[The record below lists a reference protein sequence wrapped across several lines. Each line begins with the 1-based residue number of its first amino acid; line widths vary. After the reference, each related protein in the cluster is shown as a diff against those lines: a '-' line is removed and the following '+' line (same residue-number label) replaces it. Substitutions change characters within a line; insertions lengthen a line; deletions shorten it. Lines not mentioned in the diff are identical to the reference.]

1 MAILKS
7 GTMTVYE
14 NYVDRKNQ
22 GAIDVEVVAKDKPAT
37 IEMTPAQKAQATR
50 KANIEKKKLEGK

>member
-1 MAILKS
+1 
-7 GTMTVYE
+7 MTVYE